1 MRINCNVS
9 ALIANTNL
17 ASSQTALNKALERL
31 SSGLKIN
38 SAEDDAAGLAIANK
52 LHTQIKGLDQA
63 NKNSSDGISV
73 VQTAESALSETES
86 ILQRINELAVQAANE
101 TNSLTDRQSI
111 QQEINQLTD
120 EIDRISSSTEFN
132 TMPLLDGT
140 LGRRCYTN
148 ADDVSTF
155 YVSSAV
161 KEGDYELEITAD
173 ATQASAVAGLTQNP
187 VVTQEG
193 KVEIN
198 GASMK
203 VEPGDTYDEIMSKFT
218 TLCDAANLNF
228 DAASGK
234 ITTYDYG
241 ISQNIEYKISDSLK
255 NIFSI
260 TNVQSGSDAQAT
272 LGNGFNNSAVMTSNG
287 RYITVKDLGGF
298 EMTVEVAPNAVA
310 NSGQASLD
318 ATQKVT
324 GIGTMTVQL
333 GANEGQVLEVD
344 IPAVNIHSLGLDDL
358 NVCTSSG
365 AGDAISRVGEA
376 INKVSTVRSTLGA
389 YQNRLESVVT
399 HLDEYKENITSAVS
413 GIEDSDMADEMTEY
427 TQQNVITQV
436 ATSMLAQA
444 NERPQSVLQ
453 LLQ

>member
-101 TNSLTDRQSI
+101 TNSLTDSQAI

-173 ATQASAVAGLTQNP
+173 ATQASAMVGFTQNP
-187 VVTQEG
+187 VITEEG
-193 KVEIN
+193 SIEIN
-198 GASMK
+198 GATMK

-228 DAASGK
+228 DATAGK
-234 ITTYDYG
+234 ITTYEYG
-241 ISQNIEYKISDSLK
+241 ISQNIEYKVSDSLA

-260 TNVQSGSDAQAT
+260 SNVQSGSDVQAT
-272 LGNGFNNSAVMTSNG
+272 LGNGFNNSAIMTSDG

-310 NSGQASLD
+310 NSGQA
-318 ATQKVT
+318 
-324 GIGTMTVQL
+324 
-333 GANEGQVLEVD
+333 
-344 IPAVNIHSLGLDDL
+344 
-358 NVCTSSG
+358 
-365 AGDAISRVGEA
+365 
-376 INKVSTVRSTLGA
+376 
-389 YQNRLESVVT
+389 
-399 HLDEYKENITSAVS
+399 
-413 GIEDSDMADEMTEY
+413 
-427 TQQNVITQV
+427 
-436 ATSMLAQA
+436 
-444 NERPQSVLQ
+444 
-453 LLQ
+453 

>member
-1 MRINCNVS
+1 MP
-9 ALIANTNL
+9 
-17 ASSQTALNKALERL
+17 
-31 SSGLKIN
+31 
-38 SAEDDAAGLAIANK
+38 
-52 LHTQIKGLDQA
+52 
-63 NKNSSDGISV
+63 IS
-73 VQTAESALSETES
+73 
-86 ILQRINELAVQAANE
+86 
-101 TNSLTDRQSI
+101 
-111 QQEINQLTD
+111 
-120 EIDRISSSTEFN
+120 
-132 TMPLLDGT
+132 
-140 LGRRCYTN
+140 
-148 ADDVSTF
+148 
-155 YVSSAV
+155 
-161 KEGDYELEITAD
+161 
-173 ATQASAVAGLTQNP
+173 
-187 VVTQEG
+187 
-193 KVEIN
+193 
-198 GASMK
+198 
-203 VEPGDTYDEIMSKFT
+203 
-218 TLCDAANLNF
+218 
-228 DAASGK
+228 
-234 ITTYDYG
+234 
-241 ISQNIEYKISDSLK
+241 
-255 NIFSI
+255 
-260 TNVQSGSDAQAT
+260 NVQSGSDVQAT
-272 LGNGFNNSAVMTSNG
+272 LGNGFNNSAIMTSDG

-344 IPAVNIHSLGLDDL
+344 IPAVNIHSLGLDNL